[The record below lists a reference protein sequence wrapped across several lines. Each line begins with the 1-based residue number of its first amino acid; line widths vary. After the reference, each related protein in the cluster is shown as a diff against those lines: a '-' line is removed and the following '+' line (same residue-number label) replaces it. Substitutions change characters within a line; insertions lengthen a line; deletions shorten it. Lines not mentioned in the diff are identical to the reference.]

1 VIDLPLACSEAA
13 RAAARSHHPSLRR
26 GRRLATPPAGC
37 GGVIVF
43 AQKPATLSNGDHL
56 QVEGV
61 FETATS
67 PRWVRVPQRNAG
79 DENHYSAAVEKREGC
94 NTTRVLQQWPE

>member
-1 VIDLPLACSEAA
+1 VAGLNKSTS
-13 RAAARSHHPSLRR
+13 RSGHKQMTFLLRSL
-26 GRRLATPPAGC
+26 AGC

-43 AQKPATLSNGDHL
+43 AQEPATLSNGDHL
-56 QVEGV
+56 QVEGI

-67 PRWVRVPQRNAG
+67 PRWVHVPQRNAG
-79 DENHYSAAVEKREGC
+79 DENHYSAAAVEKREGC